1 MLSRA
6 SGRNPAEDS
15 DTDSPAPL
23 LAFAFASLPF
33 PLLYPFPFP
42 LDSYDPAPEPDLDPA
57 PRASRL
63 MPVCARPYGR
73 GASPNASPKSIFAR
87 GVPSAP
93 AMVTR
98 GPCVPGLPRA

>member
-23 LAFAFASLPF
+23 LVFAFPF
-33 PLLYPFPFP
+33 MFPFP
-42 LDSYDPAPEPDLDPA
+42 LDSYDPAPDPDLDPA

>member
-1 MLSRA
+1 M
-6 SGRNPAEDS
+6 
-15 DTDSPAPL
+15 
-23 LAFAFASLPF
+23 LAFAFASLPFPF

-42 LDSYDPAPEPDLDPA
+42 LDSYDPATDRDPA